1 MPVYSHSRLR
11 TYENCPLQFKYKYV
25 EKIEI
30 KVEQTIET
38 FLGSRVHEALEKLYR
53 DLRMTKKTSL
63 EELIS
68 NYNQIWQ
75 KNWLD
80 SILVVKKEYT
90 PEHYRNVG
98 EKCLTDYY
106 HRYYPFDQGKTLGTE
121 QSILISLD
129 DNGKY
134 KIRGFIDRLAFT
146 GDGQYEIHDY
156 KTSGHLPDQSILDSD
171 RQLALYQ
178 IGVENKWRDV
188 KTIDLVWHYLVFDK
202 EMRSQRTKDELN
214 VLKAKTIE
222 LINHIEKMKK
232 ENKFPPRESNLC
244 DWCQFY
250 SICPSK
256 KHFYEVELLPPEDYL
271 KDGGVQLVNKYVDLK
286 RRRSELELEKKSLEE
301 LIYNYVKNENLQV
314 IRGSDFKLK
323 VKIEDKEKLPT
334 KKVNPEDWE
343 RLEQLI
349 KNIKKWNEVSKLDP
363 YLLLDKIKKAAWDKG
378 TIERLKKFLITEEE
392 KRIYT
397 SRLRDEDKLSD

>member
-1 MPVYSHSRLR
+1 MPVYSHSRLQ

-25 EKIEI
+25 ERLEI
-30 KVEQTIET
+30 KVEETIET

-68 NYNQIWQ
+68 NYNQTWQ

-80 SILVVKKEYT
+80 SILIVRKEYT
-90 PEHYRNVG
+90 PEHYHKVG
-98 EKCLTDYY
+98 ERCLTDYY
-106 HRYYPFDQGKTLGTE
+106 HRHYPFDQGKTLGTE
-121 QSILISLD
+121 QMILISLD
-129 DNGKY
+129 DDGKY
-134 KIRGFIDRLAFT
+134 KIRGFIDRLVFT
-146 GDGQYEIHDY
+146 GDGHYEIHDY
-156 KTSGHLPDQSILDSD
+156 KTSGHLPDQSVLDSD

-202 EMRSQRTKDELN
+202 EMRSQRTKEELKE
-214 VLKAKTIE
+214 LKIKTIG

-232 ENKFPPRESNLC
+232 EDKFPPHESNLC

-250 SICPSK
+250 SICPAK
-256 KHFYEVELLPPEDYL
+256 KHFYQVELLPPEDYL

-286 RRRSELELEKKSLEE
+286 RRRDKLELEKKSLEE
-301 LIYNYVKNENLQV
+301 LIYNYIKNENLQV

-323 VKIEDKEKLPT
+323 IKIEDKEKLPT
-334 KKVNPEDWE
+334 KKANPEDWE
-343 RLEQLI
+343 ELEHLI
-349 KNIKKWNEVSKLDP
+349 KDIKKWNEVSKLDP

-397 SRLRDEDKLSD
+397 SRLREEDKLSD